1 MIILLNASNLK
12 KGGGIQVGDSLCC
25 SLNKYHQHKFIVV
38 CSSFMKSTLD
48 RISDYSNVVSYE
60 YTMTYKSPFLLMFGR
75 DKFMDDLVERY
86 NVDCVLSVFGPVVWV
101 PKCAHVS
108 GFARPHLVIPESP
121 YYSRF
126 SRKELLIE
134 KFRNIILKICFE
146 RTAKVYFTENP
157 FISQRLEKLIPSAKV
172 FTVTN
177 FYNQIFDHPE
187 QWKQVVLPEF
197 DGTPLLTVSAA
208 YPHKNME
215 IAVDVAK
222 ILKEEHPEFKFR
234 FVYTINQNDLNI
246 ESNGVNEKLLAEHFV
261 FTGKVDIS
269 QCPSLYSQ
277 ADIEFMPTLLE
288 CFTATYPEAMR
299 MNLPIIT
306 TDVEF
311 ARGLCKDAAVY
322 YKPLSAKDAADTIY
336 NVATN
341 KVLMNELINNG
352 KRRLEDF
359 DNYEQRCDK
368 IIQLVEGCVSDGYG
382 MTGGVNNV
390 PNVCS

>member
-25 SLNKYHQHKFIVV
+25 SLKKYPQHKFIVV
-38 CSSFMKSTLD
+38 CSSFMKSTID
-48 RISDYSNVVSYE
+48 RISGYNNVVSYE
-60 YTMTYKSPFLLMFGR
+60 YTMTYKSPSLLMFGR

-86 NVDCVLSVFGPVVWV
+86 KVDCVLSVFGPVVWV
-101 PKCAHVS
+101 PKCTHVS

-126 SRKELLIE
+126 SRKELIVE
-134 KFRNIILKICFE
+134 KLRNVILKKCFE

-172 FTVTN
+172 VTISN
-177 FYNQIFDHPE
+177 YYNQIFDNPE
-187 QWKQVVLPEF
+187 QWQQVSLPEF
-197 DGTPLLTVSAA
+197 DGTTLLTVSAA

-215 IAVDVAK
+215 IAVGVAK
-222 ILKEEHPEFKFR
+222 ILKEEHPEFNFR
-234 FVYTINQNDLNI
+234 FVYTINKEDLNV
-246 ESNGVNEKLLAEHFV
+246 EANGINEKLLAENFV

-269 QCPSLYSQ
+269 ECPSLYSQ

-299 MNLPIIT
+299 MELPIIT

-322 YKPLSAKDAADTIY
+322 YDPLSAKDAADAIY
-336 NVATN
+336 KVATN
-341 KVLMNELINNG
+341 KLLKNDLISKG
-352 KRRLEDF
+352 KRRLKDF

-368 IIQLVEGCVSDGYG
+368 IIKLAEDSVSYGYSV
-382 MTGGVNNV
+382 MGGK
-390 PNVCS
+390 